1 MFHRSNIRIDV
12 TCVLEVDEV
21 AARLGQFLYL
31 LKTTLILIF
40 HSTRPY
46 AITLQSGTI
55 NIMLSKFLI

>member
-31 LKTTLILIF
+31 LKTTVILIF
-40 HSTRPY
+40 HSVRPY
-46 AITLQSGTI
+46 AITFTEWDYKYYAG
-55 NIMLSKFLI
+55 